1 MQRRHFLLYALA
13 TAAAG
18 GLLLRPA
25 DQGAPHDDYF
35 GALNAL
41 LRAQGPGRPLL
52 VLDLDRLDRN
62 IARLKAGIAT
72 GKHYRVVAKSLPS
85 VPLIR
90 HVLDATGSRRVM
102 SFHQPFIN
110 ALARDIPD
118 ADILLGK
125 PMPVQAAAT
134 FYRQLDRAA
143 GFAPEQQL
151 QWLVDTPG
159 RLAQY
164 AQLARTLGTRLR
176 INVEIDVGLH
186 RGGLS
191 APEQLDAM
199 LATIAADPQHL
210 AFAGLMG
217 YDAHVGKIPALIES
231 RAQSHARAT
240 DTYRAFIARAQ
251 ARLSPAEMSALTFN
265 GAGSPTFL
273 LHDAASPLNDVAAG
287 SALVKPVDFDLELLA
302 DFEPAAFIA
311 TPVLKAMDGL
321 QLPGVA
327 ALGDAWALWDSN
339 RRRTFFI
346 YGGRW
351 MAHYASPAGLADNGL
366 YGSSTNQTIV
376 NASQAVNLAV
386 DDYVFLRPTQSEAVL
401 LQFGDLLA
409 VRGGEIAGYWP
420 VLAADHVQAPAA

>member
-1 MQRRHFLLYALA
+1 MQRRHFLYALA
-13 TAAAG
+13 AAAAG

-41 LRAQGPGRPLL
+41 LRAQGPGRPVLL
-52 VLDLDRLDRN
+52 LDLDRLDRN
-62 IARLKAGIAT
+62 IARLKAAIPA
-72 GKHYRVVAKSLPS
+72 GKHYRVVAKSLPG

-102 SFHQPFIN
+102 SFHQPFLN
-110 ALARDIPD
+110 ALARDIPE

-134 FYRQLDRAA
+134 FYRQLDPAG
-143 GFAPEQQL
+143 GFAPARQL
-151 QWLVDTPG
+151 QWLVDTPE

-176 INVEIDVGLH
+176 ITVEIDVGLH

-191 APEQLDAM
+191 APEELDAL
-199 LATIAADPQHL
+199 LAMIAAEPQHL

-251 ARLSPAEMSALTFN
+251 ARLSSAEMSALTFN
-265 GAGSPTFL
+265 GAGSPTFR

-327 ALGDAWALWDSN
+327 ALGDAWALWDRN

-346 YGGRW
+346 YGGKW

-366 YGSSTNQTIV
+366 YGSSTNQAIV

-409 VRGGEIAGYWP
+409 VRGGEVAGYWP
-420 VLAADHVQAPAA
+420 VLAPDHAQAPAA